1 METVTFVAL
10 PAASRSWTSIF
21 FMAEDQL
28 GYCSRSVRTALTS
41 AAAASIVIECED
53 WSLMGRGYLFRLPDS
68 NRYFSAMNEIFQ
80 PALEPAATAG
90 NLTNLVAER
99 AWFEP
104 ERIMV
109 SRPLGDGWQPVSA
122 RELEAEIRATAKGLI
137 AAGVNIGDRV
147 AIMARTRYEWTILD
161 FAIWFAGGVTV
172 PIYETS
178 SAEQVDWIMTDSH
191 SVAII
196 VETPQ
201 LRDLV
206 KPVLPSFTA
215 NIWTMTENVLA
226 QLAYLGRDVSDAE
239 IDRRRGALNPDSLAT
254 LIYTSGTTGKPK
266 GVQLTHGNFLAECG
280 NVVQGAA
287 DLFMKP
293 GGSTLLFL
301 PVAHVFGRM
310 VQIGSIRAGLHLA
323 HCGDVLGRLTTDLA
337 SFKPTFV
344 LAVPRI
350 FEKVYNGAEAKAD
363 AAGKG
368 AIFRKAAAVAIEYS
382 QALDSGKISP
392 TLRIKH
398 ALFDK
403 LVYSK
408 IRHGL
413 GGRVEAAISGGAPLG
428 ERLGHFYRGAGI
440 RVLEGYGLTETTAGA
455 TLNLTTAHRVGS
467 VGKPIPGTTIKIADD
482 GEVLIKGPIVMRGY
496 WQNDAANKEV
506 FTDDGYFRSGDL
518 GKLDEEGFLYI
529 VGRKKELIVT
539 SGGKNVAPA
548 VLEDRL
554 RAHPLVSQ
562 CIVVGDNQPYIAALV
577 TIDPEAI
584 KSWIAANK
592 KDGATVADLTK
603 DPDLI
608 AVIQTAVDEANKA
621 VSRAESI
628 RKFTILPVDF
638 TIAGGHLTAKLSV
651 KRHVV
656 QKEFAKEIADLFA

>member
-1 METVTFVAL
+1 MT
-10 PAASRSWTSIF
+10 
-21 FMAEDQL
+21 
-28 GYCSRSVRTALTS
+28 LTS
-41 AAAASIVIECED
+41 SSQSAPKTEFTTMAIV
-53 WSLMGRGYLFRLPDS
+53 P
-68 NRYFSAMNEIFQ
+68 N
-80 PALEPAATAG
+80 ATTG

-104 ERIMV
+104 ERIML
-109 SRPLGDGWQPVSA
+109 SRPLGDGWQKVSA
-122 RELEAEIRATAKGLI
+122 KEFESEVRTTAKGLI
-137 AAGVNIGDRV
+137 ASGVGAGDRV

-161 FAIWFAGGVTV
+161 FAIWFAGATTV

-178 SAEQVDWIMTDSH
+178 SAEQVDWIMSDS
-191 SVAII
+191 SSIAII
-196 VETPQ
+196 VETPAHKE
-201 LRDLV
+201 LV
-206 KPVLPSFTA
+206 TPVLSSKVK
-215 NIWTMTENVLA
+215 NVWTMTENVLA
-226 QLAYLGRDVSDAE
+226 QLAWAGKDVPDSEVDA
-239 IDRRRGALNPDSLAT
+239 RRNSLTPDSLAT

-280 NVVQGAA
+280 NVVAGAS

-293 GGSTLLFL
+293 NGSTLLFL

-310 VQIGSIRAGLHLA
+310 VQIGAVAAGLHLA
-323 HCGDVLGRLTTDLA
+323 HCSDPLTRLLPDLA

-368 AIFRKAAAVAIEYS
+368 AIFRKAADVAIAYS
-382 QALDSGKISP
+382 EALDTGKMSAG
-392 TLRIKH
+392 LKFKH

-403 LVYSK
+403 LVFSK
-408 IRHGL
+408 IRHSL

-428 ERLGHFYRGAGI
+428 VRLGHFFRGAGV

-455 TLNLTTAHRVGS
+455 TLNLTTAHKVGS
-467 VGKPIPGTTIKIADD
+467 VGRPIPGTTIKIAED
-482 GEVLIKGPIVMRGY
+482 GEVLIRGGIVMRGY
-496 WQNDAANKEV
+496 WQNDEANREV
-506 FTDDGYFRSGDL
+506 FTEDRYFRSGDL
-518 GKLDEEGFLYI
+518 GKLDDEGYLYI

-562 CIVVGDNQPYIAALV
+562 CMVVGDNQPYIAALV
-577 TIDPEAI
+577 TIDQEAL
-584 KSWIAANK
+584 KNWIVANK
-592 KDGATVADLTK
+592 KDGATLAELVN
-603 DPDLI
+603 DPDLV

-656 QKEFAKEIADLFA
+656 AKEFAAEIAALFA

>member
-1 METVTFVAL
+1 
-10 PAASRSWTSIF
+10 
-21 FMAEDQL
+21 
-28 GYCSRSVRTALTS
+28 
-41 AAAASIVIECED
+41 
-53 WSLMGRGYLFRLPDS
+53 
-68 NRYFSAMNEIFQ
+68 
-80 PALEPAATAG
+80 
-90 NLTNLVAER
+90 
-99 AWFEP
+99 
-104 ERIMV
+104 
-109 SRPLGDGWQPVSA
+109 
-122 RELEAEIRATAKGLI
+122 
-137 AAGVNIGDRV
+137 
-147 AIMARTRYEWTILD
+147 
-161 FAIWFAGGVTV
+161 
-172 PIYETS
+172 
-178 SAEQVDWIMTDSH
+178 
-191 SVAII
+191 
-196 VETPQ
+196 
-201 LRDLV
+201 
-206 KPVLPSFTA
+206 
-215 NIWTMTENVLA
+215 MTENVLD
-226 QLAYLGRDVSDAE
+226 QLAYLGRDISDAE
-239 IDRRRGALNPDSLAT
+239 IDRRRNALTPDTLAT

-266 GVQLTHGNFLAECG
+266 GVQLTHGNFLSECG
-280 NVVQGAA
+280 NVVLGAA

-337 SFKPTFV
+337 SFRPTFV

-350 FEKVYNGAEAKAD
+350 FEKVYNSAEAKAD

-368 AIFRKAAAVAIEYS
+368 AIFRKAANIAIEYS
-382 QALDSGKISP
+382 RSLDEGKVP
-392 TLRIKH
+392 VGLKVKH
-398 ALFDK
+398 AIFDK
-403 LVYSK
+403 LVFSK
-408 IRHGL
+408 IRHAL

-428 ERLGHFYRGAGI
+428 ERLGHFFRGAGV

-455 TLNLTTAHRVGS
+455 TLNLTTAHKVGS
-467 VGKPIPGTTIKIADD
+467 VGRPIPGTTIKIADD

-496 WQNDAANKEV
+496 WQNDDANKEV

-518 GKLDEEGFLYI
+518 GKLDEQGYLYI

-554 RAHPLVSQ
+554 RAHPLISQ

-584 KSWIAANK
+584 KGWITANK
-592 KDGATVADLTK
+592 KDGATIADLTN

-608 AVIQTAVDEANKA
+608 SVIQTAVDEANKA

-628 RKFTILPVDF
+628 RKFKILPVDF

-656 QKEFAKEIADLFA
+656 HKEFASEIAELFE